1 MNTTRTWVRSAV
13 LAAMLCAGCAGV
25 APEGSDVLA
34 RADKSMIGGDYESA
48 IRFYEEF
55 AAGHPGHEQA
65 TRARATQMVLK
76 RMLAA
81 QAEMGR
87 AQRGGD
93 TVRRELGERQAEA
106 DRLKGEADRQR
117 AETDRLRAEV
127 AKLRADM
134 ERLRN
139 IDLQAL
145 PK

>member
-1 MNTTRTWVRSAV
+1 M
-13 LAAMLCAGCAGV
+13 
-25 APEGSDVLA
+25 LA
-34 RADKSMIGGDYESA
+34 RADKSMISGDYEGA
-48 IRFYEEF
+48 IRFYDEF
-55 AAGHPGHEQA
+55 AAGHPGHAQV

-81 QAEMGR
+81 QAEMAR

-106 DRLKGEADRQR
+106 DRLRTEADRQR
-117 AETDRLRAEV
+117 AETDRLRAEI

-134 ERLRN
+134 ERLRS
-139 IDLQAL
+139 IDLQSL

>member
-1 MNTTRTWVRSAV
+1 M
-13 LAAMLCAGCAGV
+13 
-25 APEGSDVLA
+25 LA
-34 RADKSMIGGDYESA
+34 RADKSMISGDYDDA
-48 IRFYEEF
+48 IRLYEEF

-81 QAEMGR
+81 QAEMRREQR
-87 AQRGGD
+87 AGD
-93 TVRRELGERQAEA
+93 TVRRELGERQTEADRLRAEA
-106 DRLKGEADRQR
+106 DRQK

-127 AKLRADM
+127 AKLRADL

-139 IDLQAL
+139 IDLQSL